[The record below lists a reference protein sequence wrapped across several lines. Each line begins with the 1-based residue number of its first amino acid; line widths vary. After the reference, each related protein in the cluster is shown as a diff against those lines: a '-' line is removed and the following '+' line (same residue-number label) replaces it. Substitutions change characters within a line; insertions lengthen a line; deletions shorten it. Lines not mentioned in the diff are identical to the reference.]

1 LFLGCES
8 WEGIIDH
15 NFKQLQGQAQRLSDF
30 AGRFGFMVEA
40 GLRFFSRAAA
50 LRLTFRPP
58 WV

>member
-1 LFLGCES
+1 MGAAKEASTLT
-8 WEGIIDH
+8 
-15 NFKQLQGQAQRLSDF
+15 NPATVAQVSFAKASDF